1 MAFAP
6 ATLENIKEVEP
17 NIEEFGII
25 DLQTELTDATSD
37 VLRDLQTRWWPT
49 HAVAVYD
56 ISKRL
61 NQWKGRLNSDALD
74 ATQWKR
80 CTVFRA
86 LGFHIYP
93 KMAKFDPDQDIFERK
108 MEFYRAEYER
118 ELDDELRYG
127 VSYDTD
133 SSGTF
138 SDTEQEASVSLRLKR

>member
-6 ATLENIKEVEP
+6 ATLNDVKQVEP

-25 DLQTELTDATSD
+25 DLQTELTDATND

-49 HAVAVYD
+49 YKFGTYD
-56 ISKRL
+56 IKRIGVG
-61 NQWKGRLNSDALD
+61 QGRLNSDQLD

-86 LGFHIYP
+86 LGFHIFP

-133 SSGTF
+133 SSGTY